1 MVGSLEYQYNVTGN
15 WWGAVFVDS
24 GEVVNDIKRSNF
36 KTGAGVGVRWAS
48 PVGPI
53 KFDLAAPVG
62 DNETKKYPVLH
73 RLGGRTLMKWLK
85 YLKWPAI
92 ILLVLILLIGG
103 TLGWI
108 LGTQSGLHFALN
120 LAPRVVSGLA
130 IGQVEGDLRNL
141 TLKQVK
147 YTMPVLMSAWIRS
160 TWRCA

>member
-1 MVGSLEYQYNVTGN
+1 
-15 WWGAVFVDS
+15 
-24 GEVVNDIKRSNF
+24 
-36 KTGAGVGVRWAS
+36 
-48 PVGPI
+48 
-53 KFDLAAPVG
+53 
-62 DNETKKYPVLH
+62 
-73 RLGGRTLMKWLK
+73 MKWLK

-92 ILLVLILLIGG
+92 ILLVLILLTGG

-147 YTMPVLMSAWIRS
+147 YTMPGIVYAYSCFRRRFECVLL
-160 TWRCA
+160 

>member
-1 MVGSLEYQYNVTGN
+1 
-15 WWGAVFVDS
+15 
-24 GEVVNDIKRSNF
+24 
-36 KTGAGVGVRWAS
+36 
-48 PVGPI
+48 
-53 KFDLAAPVG
+53 
-62 DNETKKYPVLH
+62 
-73 RLGGRTLMKWLK
+73 MKWLK

-147 YTMPVLMSAWIRS
+147 YTMPGIDVSVDKVNLALRLGCLKDMTLCIENLSTDGSKTAAVRRNSAVRAADRAECTADHFPGFSLRDQRS
-160 TWRCA
+160 GHRG